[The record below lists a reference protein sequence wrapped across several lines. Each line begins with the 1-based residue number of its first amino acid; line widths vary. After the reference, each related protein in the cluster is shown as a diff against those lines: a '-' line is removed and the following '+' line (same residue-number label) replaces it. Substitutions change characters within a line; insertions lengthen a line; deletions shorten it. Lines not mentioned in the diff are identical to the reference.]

1 MNKLNYPFT
10 MTALL
15 TNALD
20 GGLIF
25 LQEFPCGMIAV
36 LGERDA
42 RDAVENSIG
51 EVRVATEADMEFVR
65 EYSNWPFLIDQV
77 IVK

>member
-1 MNKLNYPFT
+1 MNPLNYPFT

-15 TNALD
+15 TNAID

-25 LQEFPCGMIAV
+25 LQEFPCGMVAV

-42 RDAVENSIG
+42 REAVENSIG
-51 EVRVATEADMEFVR
+51 EVRVATDADMEFVR
-65 EYSNWPFLIDQV
+65 EYSNWPFLIDPV

>member
-1 MNKLNYPFT
+1 

-25 LQEFPCGMIAV
+25 LQEFPCGMVAV
-36 LGERDA
+36 LSEHDA
-42 RDAVENSIG
+42 REAVVNNIG

-65 EYSNWPFLIDQV
+65 EYSHWPFLIDQV

>member
-1 MNKLNYPFT
+1 MNRLHYPFT

-15 TNALD
+15 TNAID

-65 EYSNWPFLIDQV
+65 EYSHWPFLIDQV